1 MEYEVK
7 VEFNELA
14 KSVSSNVKV
23 VIKANDE
30 ELRDEGFS
38 RSTMMNN
45 LELLKDVSLS
55 KAKEVFNEAMSYS
68 ASKTV
73 LKQ

>member
-14 KSVSSNVKV
+14 KSVTSNAKV
-23 VIKANDE
+23 VIRASNDDEIIGNVE
-30 ELRDEGFS
+30 EQLD
-38 RSTMMNN
+38 T
-45 LELLKDVSLS
+45 LKDLALR